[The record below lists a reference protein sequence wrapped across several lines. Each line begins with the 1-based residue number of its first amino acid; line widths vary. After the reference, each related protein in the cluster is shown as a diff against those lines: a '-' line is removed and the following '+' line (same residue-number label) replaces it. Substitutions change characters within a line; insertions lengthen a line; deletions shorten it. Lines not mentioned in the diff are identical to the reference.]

1 MYSVIEFFFLNSNY
15 PSLGITSSG
24 VQERTG
30 SKVLS
35 QSANGI
41 SGQNRKADKVPG
53 TGELLASGEELF
65 FTPNL
70 NVNTEGSLT
79 QGDRLNLIKA
89 SRRAHQVL
97 RQNAHTALEHASAAF
112 SASDQLLGN
121 GYSSASYTAGHH
133 QQHVQNSSDLK

>member
-1 MYSVIEFFFLNSNY
+1 MNFCLNSNY

-70 NVNTEGSLT
+70 NVNAEGSLT

-89 SRRAHQVL
+89 SRRAHQARPPPFQSV
-97 RQNAHTALEHASAAF
+97 TS
-112 SASDQLLGN
+112 
-121 GYSSASYTAGHH
+121 SSAMVTPVPAT
-133 QQHVQNSSDLK
+133 QRAITSSMCKTPAT